1 GPVAGTG
8 GASFRQYVDDRPSR
22 QVARHHRVINAFGAE
37 AVDEPACIA
46 GDECSRG
53 PGPTNR
59 PANRNQKRREAVAAR
74 ATLKEAVALEQLDQS
89 LLQGVGA
96 PAIGGSIFGGQIP

>member
-1 GPVAGTG
+1 V
-8 GASFRQYVDDRPSR
+8 GASFRRDVTDVRSR
-22 QVARHHRVINAFGAE
+22 QVARRRRVINAFGTD
-37 AVDEPACIA
+37 AVDRPACSA
-46 GDECSRG
+46 GAECSRG

-74 ATLKEAVALEQLDQS
+74 ATLEDAVALEQLDQS
-89 LLQGVGA
+89 LLQGVGG